1 MYTIDQAGVQQD
13 AATFNREFHDQFHG
27 KFGSHLDDALQAALG
42 IVVGVVE
49 SQGAIDIPSAAQ
61 PAGVD
66 AKDLKAAV
74 EFIVRRSSL
83 PVGFDDQG
91 RVTWLQFKEG
101 GM

>member
-1 MYTIDQAGVQQD
+1 MYTIDQAGIQQD
-13 AATFNREFHDQFHG
+13 AATFKREFHDEFHAR
-27 KFGSHLDDALQAALG
+27 FGSHLDDALQAALG

-49 SQGAIDIPSAAQ
+49 SRGAIDIPSAPQ

-66 AKDLKAAV
+66 AKGLKDAV
-74 EFIVRRSSL
+74 DFVVRRSSL

-91 RVTWLQFKEG
+91 RVTWLQFKDG